1 MTYEETLRGLVE
13 ALRGE
18 LAALDAGDIATLER
32 TAAAKQSAI
41 AAVAAFP
48 VGPRDEETQAL
59 VEEGAML
66 CEQAALRVN
75 LLLAG
80 VERRLNALAAA
91 SGHGH
96 QLRYGRNGRMTA
108 SYRGIDLHAG

>member
-1 MTYEETLRGLVE
+1 MTYQEKLRRLVE
-13 ALRGE
+13 VLRGE
-18 LAALDAGDIATLER
+18 LEILDGGDIASLER

-41 AAVAAFP
+41 AAVAAYP
-48 VGPRDEETQAL
+48 AGPRDEESQAL
-59 VEEGAML
+59 IEEGAAL

-91 SGHGH
+91 SGHGR
-96 QLRYGRNGRMTA
+96 QLRYGRNGRMAA
-108 SYRGIDLHAG
+108 SYHGIDLHAG

>member
-1 MTYEETLRGLVE
+1 MTYQETLRSLVETLRG
-13 ALRGE
+13 E
-18 LAALDAGDIATLER
+18 LDILDAGDVASLER

-41 AAVAAFP
+41 AAVAAYP

-59 VEEGAML
+59 LEEGAAL

-80 VERRLNALAAA
+80 VERRLNALAAV
-91 SGHGH
+91 SGHGN

-108 SYRGIDLHAG
+108 SYHGIDLQAG